1 MSGGPHRNPGA
12 GPPDLHDTMTSMPRS
27 SRLLT
32 AIAALLLL
40 GLFVW
45 PAWRISLEAPQYP
58 EGIGMYI
65 RINTIE
71 GATEFDL
78 QKINS
83 LNHYIGMR
91 PIVPESIPELR
102 YMPWIVAALVV
113 SGLAVAAIG
122 RRTALHAWLV
132 AFALLGL
139 AGLGDFY
146 RWSYDYGH
154 NLDAGTAI
162 ITVPGMTYQP
172 PLIGEKQLLNFRAA
186 SWPATGGI
194 LAGLAFALGA
204 AAAVL
209 SSRARRRAR
218 TTIAS
223 LAILAAACAGPA
235 HPHPLAY
242 DGSESCAYC
251 AMAITDRR
259 RAAQMVSATGKSY
272 AFDSAECL
280 ASWYVALPTAERS
293 GSLWVAAD
301 AAPGTFVAA
310 DTARLLRLAG
320 APHGSGMHGAGPA
333 GQHVA
338 VPPQRT
344 AAGAP
349 RMPQTIVVS
358 PDGPVRSVTEAVAAA
373 RPGARITVRAGLYR
387 EPRIV
392 VDKRLELVGDGWPVL
407 DGEGAHEILT
417 VVADSVIVR
426 GLVLRN
432 VGTSFVE
439 DRAALRVVEST
450 GCVIEDNRIEDAFFG
465 IYLAKVEGCRIAR
478 NQIRAQTGTEAT
490 SGNGIHLWS
499 SRAVTVEEN
508 HITGHR
514 DGIYLEFTHESMV
527 RRNTSEGNLRYGLH
541 FMYADDCRYVGN
553 TFRHNLAGV
562 AVMYTK
568 RIEMTRNRFEDN
580 WGSASYGLLLKEISD
595 PTITGNEFTRNTVG
609 LVADGASRIVATGNR
624 FTGNG
629 WAVKLMA
636 SSYDGRF
643 ERNEF
648 SGNSFDVAANSM
660 ESSNRFRGNYFDSYH
675 GYDMDRDGTG
685 DVPHRPVRLYSVLVE
700 RTPASLI
707 LLRSFF
713 PALLDIAEQVLPAL
727 TPAALV
733 DDAPMMRRTG

>member
-1 MSGGPHRNPGA
+1 
-12 GPPDLHDTMTSMPRS
+12 MPKS

-32 AIAALLLL
+32 AAAALLLL

-65 RINTIE
+65 RINTVE

-102 YMPWIVAALVV
+102 YMPWIVVALVL
-113 SGLAVAAIG
+113 SGVAVAAVG
-122 RRTALHAWLV
+122 RRKGLYAWLV
-132 AFALLGL
+132 LYALLGA
-139 AGLGDFY
+139 AGLADFY

-154 NLDAGTAI
+154 NLDAETAI

-194 LAGLAFALGA
+194 LAGVAFALGA

-209 SSRARRRAR
+209 AGRRQRLAR
-218 TTIAS
+218 TGIAS
-223 LAILAAACAGPA
+223 LAILAAACAAPA

-242 DGSESCAYC
+242 DGSETCANC

-259 RAAQMVSATGKSY
+259 SAAQMVSATGKSY
-272 AFDSAECL
+272 AFDSPECL
-280 ASWYVALPTAERS
+280 ASWYVALPESQRA
-293 GSLWVAAD
+293 GSLWVTD
-301 AAPGTFVAA
+301 EGNPGVLVAA
-310 DTARLLRLAG
+310 DTEPLLRLAG
-320 APHGSGMHGAGPA
+320 SPHGGATA
-333 GQHVA
+333 GTTA
-338 VPPQRT
+338 RDTAPPRARPEGRT
-344 AAGAP
+344 PSEAGVT
-349 RMPQTIVVS
+349 TITVS
-358 PDGPVRSVTEAVAAA
+358 PHGPVRTVGSAIAAA
-373 RPGARITVRAGLYR
+373 SPGARIVVRAGHYR
-387 EPRIV
+387 EARIV
-392 VDKRLELVGDGWPVL
+392 VDKRVEIVGEGWPVL
-407 DGEGAHEILT
+407 DGEGTHEILT
-417 VVADSVIVR
+417 ISADSVTVR

-432 VGTSFVE
+432 VGTSYVE
-439 DRAALRVVEST
+439 DRAALRVVESA

-465 IYLAKVEGCRIAR
+465 IYLAKVDGCRIAR
-478 NQIRAQTGTEAT
+478 NEIRAQPRTEAS

-508 HITGHR
+508 RVSGHR
-514 DGIYLEFTHESMV
+514 DGIYLEFTHESLV
-527 RRNTSEGNLRYGLH
+527 QRNTSEGNLRYGLH
-541 FMYADDCRYVGN
+541 FMYADDCRYVEN
-553 TFRHNLAGV
+553 VFRKNLAGV

-595 PTITGNEFTRNTVG
+595 PTIADNEFTRNTVG

-643 ERNEF
+643 EGNEF
-648 SGNSFDVAANSM
+648 AGNSFDVAANSM
-660 ESSNRFRGNYFDSYH
+660 ESSNRFRGNYFD
-675 GYDMDRDGTG
+675 GYRGHDLDRDGTG

-700 RTPASLI
+700 RNPAALI

-713 PALLDIAEQVLPAL
+713 PALLDMAEQVMPAL

-733 DDAPMMRRTG
+733 DDAPMMRRAG

>member
-1 MSGGPHRNPGA
+1 
-12 GPPDLHDTMTSMPRS
+12 MTTPMPKS

-32 AIAALLLL
+32 AAAALLLL

-71 GATEFDL
+71 GASEFDL

-102 YMPWIVAALVV
+102 WMPWIVAALVA
-113 SGLAVAAIG
+113 SGLVVAALG
-122 RRTALHAWLV
+122 RRKGVYAWLV
-132 AFALLGL
+132 LFALLGL

-154 NLDAGTAI
+154 NLDAETAI

-186 SWPATGGI
+186 SWPATGGL
-194 LAGLAFALGA
+194 LAGLAFAAAA

-209 SSRARRRAR
+209 SSRAGQRGRG
-218 TTIAS
+218 TIAM
-223 LAILAAACAGPA
+223 LALVPTAACAAPA
-235 HPHPLAY
+235 HPHLLAY
-242 DGSESCAYC
+242 DGSVTCAWC
-251 AMAITDRR
+251 QMAITDRR
-259 RAAQMVSATGKSY
+259 QAAQLVTKTGKVLN
-272 AFDSAECL
+272 FDSAECL
-280 ASWYVALPTAERS
+280 ASYYDALPAVERAVAL
-293 GSLWVAAD
+293 WVTNPDAPGVLIAAD
-301 AAPGTFVAA
+301 AA
-310 DTARLLRLAG
+310 RLRGLAG
-320 APHGSGMHGAGPA
+320 SPHGGAMHATTANAPVPMA
-333 GQHVA
+333 AAHAELTALRGQTA
-338 VPPQRT
+338 VIT
-344 AAGAP
+344 
-349 RMPQTIVVS
+349 VS
-358 PDGPVRSVTEAVAAA
+358 PSGPIRTIRDAIAIASE
-373 RPGARITVRAGLYR
+373 GARIVVQAGHYR

-392 VDKRLELVGDGWPVL
+392 VDKRVEIAGEGWPVL
-407 DGEGAHEILT
+407 DGDGAHEIMT
-417 VVADSVIVR
+417 VTADSVSVR

-432 VGTSFVE
+432 VGTSYVE
-439 DRAALRVVEST
+439 DRAAIRVVDAS

-465 IYLAKVEGCRIAR
+465 IYLAGVEECRIGR
-478 NQIRAQTGTEAT
+478 NIIRAQKGAEAS
-490 SGNGIHLWS
+490 SGNGVHLWS
-499 SRAVTVEEN
+499 SRAVTVEDN
-508 HITGHR
+508 RISGHR
-514 DGIYLEFTHESMV
+514 DGIYLEFTHASLV
-527 RRNTSEGNLRYGLH
+527 QRNVSEGNLRYGLH
-541 FMYADDCRYVGN
+541 FMYADDCRYIGN
-553 TFRHNLAGV
+553 EFRKNLAGV

-568 RIEMTRNRFEDN
+568 RIEMTGNRFEDN

-595 PTITGNEFTRNTVG
+595 PTIVDNEFTRNTVG
-609 LVADGASRIVATGNR
+609 LVADGAARIVARGNR

-643 ERNEF
+643 EANEF
-648 SGNSFDVAANSM
+648 VGNSFDVAANSM
-660 ESSNRFRGNYFDSYH
+660 ESSNRFRGNYFDAYR
-675 GYDMDRDGTG
+675 GYDLDADGSG

-700 RTPASLI
+700 RNPPALI

-713 PALLDIAEQVLPAL
+713 PTLLELAEQVLPAL

-733 DDAPMMRRTG
+733 DDAPAMRRSS